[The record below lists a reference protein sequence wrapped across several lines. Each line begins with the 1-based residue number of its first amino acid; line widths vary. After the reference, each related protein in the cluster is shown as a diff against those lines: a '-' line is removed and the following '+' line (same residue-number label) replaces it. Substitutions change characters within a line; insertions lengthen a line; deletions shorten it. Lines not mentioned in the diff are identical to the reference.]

1 MLKEMQAGRQRRN
14 QIYGSVL
21 PHAPNADP
29 ICFAAKEIQLFVL
42 VLFGVAPWHAP
53 LLKNPDS
60 MPLRTFGLQFSC
72 CRTRAV
78 PSPSASSSDPQALGS
93 GPEHDGG
100 LALYQLFR
108 HAAARC

>member
-1 MLKEMQAGRQRRN
+1 MLKEMQAGRHRRN

-21 PHAPNADP
+21 PHVPNADP

-60 MPLRTFGLQFSC
+60 MPLRAEGGPFHF
-72 CRTRAV
+72 RA
-78 PSPSASSSDPQALGS
+78 PRARSTSSARA
-93 GPEHDGG
+93 PEHDGG
-100 LALYQLFR
+100 LAVYQLLR